1 MARSR
6 ITSTSQDAIN
16 DEGNVL
22 FSMVDGEQLIMT
34 FTANWL
40 TNMTNYRVR
49 CRVIESNN
57 ASASDA
63 TEPTGNV
70 PTDIKTNGAETYL
83 TVINSDDSAL
93 PHIWEELEGVNGS
106 PVVATRVDATYV
118 QLSNISQQDAS
129 KFTNGTQFVL
139 ASPSADTKSE
149 LTDAEVAAATDALV
163 NTANTTVADYGYNPV
178 SNTLT
183 LGYDMFPA
191 GVGTKHVYL
200 KEGSHRIS
208 LNSNQF
214 KIIFPDDL
222 LHGSTEWSPMPQPG
236 KPVYGFLGLE
246 IAEPSTNTYPQV
258 WRPLRGQ
265 IQVLYSVMGA

>member
-57 ASASDA
+57 ASATDA

-70 PTDIKTNGAETYL
+70 PTDRKTNGAETYL
-83 TVINSDDSAL
+83 TVINSDDTAL
-93 PHIWEELEGVNGS
+93 PHLWEELEGVDGT
-106 PVVATRVDATYV
+106 PVVATRLSATEL
-118 QLSNISQQDAS
+118 QFTNISLQDAS
-129 KFTNGTQFVL
+129 KFTNGSAFVL
-139 ASPSADTKSE
+139 ASPSADTSSE
-149 LTDAEVAAATDALV
+149 LTDAQVDAAADALR
-163 NTANTTVADYGYNPV
+163 NTANTTISNYGYNAA
-178 SNTLT
+178 SHTLT
-183 LGYDMFPA
+183 IGFSNFPA

-200 KEGSHRIS
+200 QEGSHRIS

-222 LHGSTEWSPMPQPG
+222 LHGPTQWSPMPQPG